1 MNHLWWKCYSF
12 SISKNYIVS
21 EGGWKEEKKA
31 MIAMWKKFHSVPI
44 TNQVECEV
52 RARGE
57 MWHEAKVLMLCVMH
71 LMSFWC
77 AYKFEMAVSCWN
89 LNYFSTLRQ
98 KYNEKLKTKMKTQ
111 KNDIAKVRKKM
122 RRNAYKFKY
131 CRKQSQLQSI
141 KRWFIRVN
149 RSFRANI
156 PSNSHRVHQ
165 NVKMIFHNFVSISR
179 MFAHKKKRV
188 YSS

>member
-1 MNHLWWKCYSF
+1 MPFHIWRIQKTITRNALLPFQLECNCLLFNYVMKLFSLQILSFLTAAQLFFHCFAILWNVKCIKVIMNHLWWKCYTF

-98 KYNEKLKTKMKTQ
+98 KYNEKLKTKMKT
-111 KNDIAKVRKKM
+111 KKHDIAKEWEK
-122 RRNAYKFKY
+122 NAT
-131 CRKQSQLQSI
+131 
-141 KRWFIRVN
+141 
-149 RSFRANI
+149 
-156 PSNSHRVHQ
+156 
-165 NVKMIFHNFVSISR
+165 
-179 MFAHKKKRV
+179 
-188 YSS
+188 